1 MCCFTLQHSVV
12 LGYTD
17 VASYKTTRLL
27 PEHPQTPP
35 TKKASSSIARGFS
48 KIKTGGDLLSH
59 FRSTIGAGGLNF
71 CVRN

>member
-35 TKKASSSIARGFS
+35 TKKPLAV
-48 KIKTGGDLLSH
+48 LLEA
-59 FRSTIGAGGLNF
+59 FQK
-71 CVRN
+71 